1 MFSREEERMTKRVAG
16 TAMLALTV
24 SAVLI
29 WNPAHVSAHGDVTP
43 QPVDTTGLP
52 ELGEEWLE
60 ENPWRDPSKPEW
72 KIAVEKGASGYNQN
86 CARCHGLEAVSGG
99 TAPDLRFLEANPDG
113 DAWYVER
120 FTLGYTQGGITK
132 MPAFDELLGQKAGW
146 AIRTYIET
154 RPDEGALDEYQAEL
168 QDAKK
173 KLADFLAAG
182 KTAPDVEADLTALK
196 TRLADISGKVKTG
209 SGAPLADSVAS
220 RTESALNGSPES
232 LKKAEEILTIG
243 LSAAK

>member
-1 MFSREEERMTKRVAG
+1 MLKKFAG
-16 TAMLALTV
+16 AATLALTL
-24 SAVLI
+24 SAALV
-29 WNPAHVSAHGDVTP
+29 WNPVRVSAHGDVTP

-72 KIAVEKGASGYNQN
+72 AIAVQKGASGYNQN

-99 TAPDLRFLEANPDG
+99 TAPDLRFLEANADG
-113 DAWYVER
+113 DAWFVER

-132 MPAFDELLGQKAGW
+132 MPAFGELLGQKAGW

-154 RPDEGALDEYQAEL
+154 RPDEGAMDEYQAEL
-168 QDAKK
+168 QGAKK
-173 KLADFLAAG
+173 KLAEFLAAG
-182 KTAPDVEADLTALK
+182 KSASDVESDLTALK

-220 RTESALNGSPES
+220 RTEAALNGSPES